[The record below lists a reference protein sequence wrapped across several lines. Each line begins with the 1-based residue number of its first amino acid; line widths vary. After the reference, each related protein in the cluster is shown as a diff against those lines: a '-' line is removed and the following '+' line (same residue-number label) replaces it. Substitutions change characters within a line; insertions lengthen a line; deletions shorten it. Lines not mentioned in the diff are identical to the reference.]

1 MTHVVDISPVKLI
14 MSDSKRRT
22 RLNLPL
28 RLSQFSSQLCQKV
41 RSIFPE
47 IQDSNLYYVDGEG
60 ESIIV
65 DADAN
70 LVEARD
76 LFKGIGRVPSF
87 VVKKAAPPPQS
98 SSKPRSK
105 QVFRSIAH
113 VRSVTTV
120 YEFPVG
126 KICGNRTIAKP
137 STAMIIIAMIAIF
150 VTACV
155 TESFGTQCRQS
166 VDWLIRPA
174 PESEFATPGRI
185 YTIQSKSAHGKF
197 LNVDRASYDN
207 GAKLHLWD
215 NPQKPET
222 QWYIK
227 LVAPHIYNII
237 NVKSG
242 KAVNIA
248 FAGKHNGAVIQQW
261 DNFENP
267 ETRFKIHAVGDAYT
281 IQTVHSNK
289 YINVAGGA
297 TSNGAKVIQWD
308 NPGAHETQWFIRSV
322 AA

>member
-1 MTHVVDISPVKLI
+1 

-166 VDWLIRPA
+166 VDVSADDSFCSLHQHKKCNDIKNMYVIAVARPSSTRIRVRNSRSHIHDPEQERTWQIFECGPSVLRQWREASRACAVDLLSHLIR
-174 PESEFATPGRI
+174 
-185 YTIQSKSAHGKF
+185 
-197 LNVDRASYDN
+197 
-207 GAKLHLWD
+207 W
-215 NPQKPET
+215 
-222 QWYIK
+222 
-227 LVAPHIYNII
+227 
-237 NVKSG
+237 
-242 KAVNIA
+242 
-248 FAGKHNGAVIQQW
+248 
-261 DNFENP
+261 
-267 ETRFKIHAVGDAYT
+267 
-281 IQTVHSNK
+281 
-289 YINVAGGA
+289 
-297 TSNGAKVIQWD
+297 
-308 NPGAHETQWFIRSV
+308 
-322 AA
+322 

>member
-1 MTHVVDISPVKLI
+1 MTHAVDIAPVKLI

-22 RLNLPL
+22 PL

-47 IQDSNLYYVDGEG
+47 MQDSNLYYVDGEG
-60 ESIIV
+60 DSFIV
-65 DADAN
+65 DADAD
-70 LVEARD
+70 LVEVREV
-76 LFKGIGRVPSF
+76 FKGSGRVPSF

-98 SSKPRSK
+98 SSK

-137 STAMIIIAMIAIF
+137 STTMTIIAMIAIF
-150 VTACV
+150 LTACV

-166 VDWLIRPA
+166 VDWLIRPG

-237 NVKSG
+237 NVKSE

-261 DNFENP
+261 DNFEKP

-281 IQTVHSNK
+281 IQTVHSSK

-308 NPGAHETQWFIRSV
+308 NPGAHETQWFIRPV
-322 AA
+322 TA